1 MVYSQG
7 AAPIQSLLSIKAI
20 VPERGI
26 IMNSV
31 GKSRMLKAVI
41 ALSFFILT
49 APGFVAAHAPSSV
62 DLSYNEAT
70 DELSVTVTHTG
81 VDGTT
86 HRISEIRVYKN
97 DVLQTSE
104 TYSSQTTTS
113 THSDTF
119 IVAADPGDVLRVVAI
134 CSISGQREGTLTVG
148 GTTNGGLDFI
158 PPTLLI
164 AGIVITLGVVMVV
177 LRVARRR

>member
-1 MVYSQG
+1 M
-7 AAPIQSLLSIKAI
+7 APAS
-20 VPERGI
+20 
-26 IMNSV
+26 
-31 GKSRMLKAVI
+31 
-41 ALSFFILT
+41 
-49 APGFVAAHAPSSV
+49 VAAHAPSSV
-62 DLSYNEAT
+62 DLSYDEAT

-86 HRISEIRVYKN
+86 HRISEIQIYKN

-119 IVAADPGDVLRVVAI
+119 TIAADPGDVLRVVAI
-134 CSISGQREGTLTVG
+134 CSIAGEREDTLTVGETTTATTTTGNG
-148 GTTNGGLDFI
+148 GTTNGEFDFI

-164 AGIVITLGVVMVV
+164 AGVIIALGVVMVV
-177 LRVARRR
+177 VRVARRR

>member
-1 MVYSQG
+1 M
-7 AAPIQSLLSIKAI
+7 
-20 VPERGI
+20 
-26 IMNSV
+26 
-31 GKSRMLKAVI
+31 
-41 ALSFFILT
+41 FILM

-86 HRISEIRVYKN
+86 HRISEIQVYKN
-97 DVLQTSE
+97 DVLQTTE

-113 THSDTF
+113 SHSDTF
-119 IVAADPGDVLRVVAI
+119 TIAADAGDELRVVAI
-134 CSISGQREGTLTVG
+134 CSIAGQREGTLTVG
-148 GTTNGGLDFI
+148 ETTTTTTTTNGGITNGELDFI

-164 AGIVITLGVVMVV
+164 AGIVVTLGVIIVV
-177 LRVARRR
+177 VRVVRRR

>member
-1 MVYSQG
+1 LN
-7 AAPIQSLLSIKAI
+7 A
-20 VPERGI
+20 
-26 IMNSV
+26 V
-31 GKSRMLKAVI
+31 GKSKVLKLAFVLTI
-41 ALSFFILT
+41 FILV

-86 HRISEIRVYKN
+86 HRISEIQVYKN

-113 THSDTF
+113 SHSDTF
-119 IVAADPGDVLRVVAI
+119 IVAAEPGDVLRVVAI

-148 GTTNGGLDFI
+148 GTTTDTTTDTNGLGRPLSYLEL
-158 PPTLLI
+158 TLLI
-164 AGIVITLGVVMVV
+164 GVAVVVIVISVVIVRVV
-177 LRVARRR
+177 RRR